1 MHLRDFRRSELVFEE
16 SRTSS
21 RSAVVTVLYNAQRIF
36 VASVAG
42 LGSLYL
48 MENGLN
54 MLENEKHYKDNI
66 AGDLSRGSTSSNKVN
81 NACAN
86 VSVFTVAVNQAKRST
101 RSSAHRFQSEEAE

>member
-1 MHLRDFRRSELVFEE
+1 MHLQEFRRYELVFEE
-16 SRTSS
+16 SRTRS

-36 VASVAG
+36 VAGVAG

>member
-1 MHLRDFRRSELVFEE
+1 MFVKC
-16 SRTSS
+16 RTSS
-21 RSAVVTVLYNAQRIF
+21 WSADVTVLYNAQRIF
-36 VASVAG
+36 VAGVAG
-42 LGSLYL
+42 LRSLYL

-81 NACAN
+81 NNCAN

-101 RSSAHRFQSEEAE
+101 RGDAHRFQSEEAE

>member
-1 MHLRDFRRSELVFEE
+1 MKC
-16 SRTSS
+16 RTSS
-21 RSAVVTVLYNAQRIF
+21 WSEDVTVLYNAQRIF
-36 VASVAG
+36 VAG
-42 LGSLYL
+42 LRSLYL

-101 RSSAHRFQSEEAE
+101 RSSAHRFQSEKRSDY

>member
-1 MHLRDFRRSELVFEE
+1 M
-16 SRTSS
+16 
-21 RSAVVTVLYNAQRIF
+21 LYNAQRIF

-66 AGDLSRGSTSSNKVN
+66 AGDLSRGSTRSNKVK

-86 VSVFTVAVNQAKRST
+86 ISVFTVAVDQAKRNTLSC
-101 RSSAHRFQSEEAE
+101 AHRAQSEDAE